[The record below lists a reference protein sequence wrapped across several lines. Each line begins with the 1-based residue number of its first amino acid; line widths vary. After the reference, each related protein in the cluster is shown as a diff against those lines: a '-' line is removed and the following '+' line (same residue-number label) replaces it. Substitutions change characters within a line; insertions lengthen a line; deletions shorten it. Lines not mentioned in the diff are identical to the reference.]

1 MTVKEVNQM
10 ENASTI
16 NERIALVFDSSGK
29 NQTSIA
35 QSINISQQMVS
46 MICRGKANPS
56 DRTIADICRVFN
68 VDEVWLRT
76 GKGEM
81 YSVSAK
87 SDAILITLASAL
99 GPTNTEQDRFLR
111 AVAQIPREYIVPISQ
126 AALTIARAMYPELF
140 APDPATQPDSKTDPD
155 GVPQDNA
162 SPTGPIPPPG

>member
-1 MTVKEVNQM
+1 MSTV
-10 ENASTI
+10 A
-16 NERIALVFDSSGK
+16 ERIIQIVDDNGGNMSAFARDIGVTPAYISKLK
-29 NQTSIA
+29 NEPDRI
-35 QSINISQQMVS
+35 
-46 MICRGKANPS
+46 PS

-76 GKGEM
+76 GRGNM
-81 YSVSAK
+81 YSATAK
-87 SDAILITLASAL
+87 NDAVLTTLASAL